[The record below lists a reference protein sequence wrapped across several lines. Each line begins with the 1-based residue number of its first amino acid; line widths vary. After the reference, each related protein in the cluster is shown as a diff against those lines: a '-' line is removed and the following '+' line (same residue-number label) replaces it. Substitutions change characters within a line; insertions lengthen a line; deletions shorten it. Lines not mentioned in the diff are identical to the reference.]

1 MNRSIANWLATNP
14 GGAMVATG
22 LLGML
27 PFFGVGFFFF
37 LPGAVP
43 ALFALARGP
52 RAGAM
57 IAAGATALLALAIW
71 SIGRPV
77 PVGLVYSG
85 WVLGP
90 PLALAWVLKRSG
102 SLALCLQ
109 IAVLA
114 GLLML
119 VVLHA
124 TLGDPT
130 QFWLPVVRQLAGEME
145 SHGLALGDSLI
156 EALARSLWGW
166 VTVLTLL
173 LGMGAVFLAR
183 WWQRLALEAGSFG
196 AEFRQ
201 IRLGRVLGSLAA
213 VAVIVS
219 FVTDQALADDLAR
232 FLVSALALVGVAAAH
247 RICHERGA
255 NTAWLWAVYLLL
267 VFASPV
273 AVPALAGIGFV
284 DNWLRS
290 AARHSN
296 SV

>member
-52 RAGAM
+52 RAGAV
-57 IAAGATALLALAIW
+57 IAGGAAALLALAIW
-71 SIGRPV
+71 SIGRSV
-77 PVGLVYSG
+77 PVGLLYAC

-102 SLALCLQ
+102 SLSLCLQ
-109 IAVLA
+109 VAVLA
-114 GLLML
+114 GMLML
-119 VVLHA
+119 VVLHV

-145 SHGLALGDSLI
+145 SHGLSLGDALI

-183 WWQRLALEAGSFG
+183 WWQRLAFDAGSFG
-196 AEFRQ
+196 AEFRR
-201 IRLGRVLGSLAA
+201 IRLGRALGLLAA
-213 VAVIVS
+213 LAVIVS
-219 FVTDQALADDLAR
+219 LVTKQPLADDLAR
-232 FLVSALALVGVAAAH
+232 FLVSALALVGMAAAH
-247 RICHERGA
+247 RIRHERGA
-255 NTAWLWAVYLLL
+255 NPAWLWAVYLLL

-290 AARHSN
+290 AARHAN
-296 SV
+296 SA

>member
-52 RAGAM
+52 RAGAV
-57 IAAGATALLALAIW
+57 IAAGAAALLALAIW
-71 SIGRPV
+71 SIGRSV
-77 PVGLVYSG
+77 PVGLVYAC

-102 SLALCLQ
+102 SLSLCLQ
-109 IAVLA
+109 VAVLA
-114 GLLML
+114 GMLML
-119 VVLHA
+119 VVLHV

-145 SHGLALGDSLI
+145 SHGLSLGDALI

-183 WWQRLALEAGSFG
+183 WWQRLAFDAGSFG
-196 AEFRQ
+196 AEFRR
-201 IRLGRVLGSLAA
+201 IRLGRALGLLAA
-213 VAVIVS
+213 LAVIVS
-219 FVTDQALADDLAR
+219 FVTEQPLADDLAR
-232 FLVSALALVGVAAAH
+232 FLVSALALVGVATAH
-247 RICHERGA
+247 RIRHERGG
-255 NTAWLWAVYLLL
+255 NPAWLWAVYLLL

-290 AARHSN
+290 AARHAN
-296 SV
+296 SA

>member
-22 LLGML
+22 VLGML
-27 PFFGVGFFFF
+27 PFFGVSFFFF

-52 RAGAM
+52 RAGAA
-57 IAAGATALLALAIW
+57 IAAGAAVLLALAIW

-77 PVGLVYSG
+77 PVGLVYAC

-119 VVLHA
+119 VVLHV

-130 QFWLPVVRQLAGEME
+130 QFWLPVVRQLAREMQ
-145 SHGLALGDSLI
+145 SHGLTLGDALI
-156 EALARSLWGW
+156 ESLARSLWGW

-213 VAVIVS
+213 VAVVVS
-219 FVTDQALADDLAR
+219 FVSHQPLADDVAR
-232 FLVSALALVGVAAAH
+232 FLVCALALVGIATAH
-247 RICHERGA
+247 RIRHERGA
-255 NTAWLWAVYLLL
+255 NTAWLWGVYLLL
-267 VFASPV
+267 MFASPL
-273 AVPALAGIGFV
+273 AVPALAGVGFV

-290 AARHSN
+290 AARHAN